1 MDARHPGMPSDVTDP
16 KIENNRCRTLFGP
29 MSLSSSMGRCV
40 RRSSS
45 MMSPPLSIQLLK
57 SLFLPFSPLFF
68 TPFMGCFPCGCG
80 SFLSQGTQ
88 IFLIIL
94 GIFMGI
100 FLLYG
105 VYRLY
110 FWCQKDPRRT

>member
-1 MDARHPGMPSDVTDP
+1 MALGNTGIP
-16 KIENNRCRTLFGP
+16 KE
-29 MSLSSSMGRCV
+29 SSMGRCV

-57 SLFLPFSPLFF
+57 SLFLPLVACLY
-68 TPFMGCFPCGCG
+68 TFMGCVSCG
-80 SFLSQGTQ
+80 SVAVMGSGSHGRSGEATENWGVLSQGTQ